1 MPITRDFPTSSSGY
15 VSDFEYE
22 YQGALDDVYSRNYG
36 EAIAKFKA
44 LLRESTNHNLSDN
57 CQYWIGESYY
67 ALGRYDMSIAEFEK
81 VFAYDKNN
89 KADDAQFMIGL
100 AHIKL
105 GDSGLAQL
113 ELNHLLSFYQNS
125 EYVARAQREFS
136 GLRI

>member
-1 MPITRDFPTSSSGY
+1 MPTTRDFSTSFSY
-15 VSDFEYE
+15 FEYE

-36 EAIAKFKA
+36 QAIAKFKA
-44 LLRESTNHNLSDN
+44 LLRESINHNLSDN

-67 ALGRYDMSIAEFEK
+67 ALGRYDVSIAEFER